1 MKNLE
6 GKTVI
11 TDLTIEQTSFVMKM
25 IRKSRV
31 GKVRR
36 YGQKGH
42 RIYVVEPRNREEMTL
57 EARRLMDLTGS

>member
-11 TDLTIEQTSFVMKM
+11 TDLTVEQTSFVMKM
-25 IRKSRV
+25 IRKSRM

-57 EARRLMDLTGS
+57 EARRLMDSTGS